1 MNKRLA
7 KRRAQF
13 VLAELMKQGI
23 DKQRFQTFDSGDKI
37 QEGVHNCGDEQ
48 SEAKSN
54 ARDRNVETTIVDS

>member
-1 MNKRLA
+1 LA

-13 VLAELMKQGI
+13 VLAELMKRGI
-23 DKQRFQTFDSGDKI
+23 DKQRFQTFDSDCDKM

-54 ARDRNVETTIVDS
+54 EKDRNVEIKIVNP